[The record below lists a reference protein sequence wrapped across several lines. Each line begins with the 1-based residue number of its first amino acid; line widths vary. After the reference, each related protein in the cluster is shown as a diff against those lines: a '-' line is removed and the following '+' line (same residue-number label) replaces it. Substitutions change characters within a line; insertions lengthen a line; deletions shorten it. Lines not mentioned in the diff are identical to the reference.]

1 MSEPETITGVAADDG
16 PATAPASPAK
26 RWRARVVQVVR
37 ILAAVGI
44 AYFIVA
50 TTVQQWSE
58 VSATFRHLSWPS
70 LGASLGAAVACLWAT
85 MMAWRAM
92 VGSLDHPLRIRDA
105 APIQLVGALGKY
117 LPGTVWAYVVQMEL
131 GRRVGVS
138 RAKVFI
144 GSAVVTGL
152 GVTVGL
158 VLTAPGFGV
167 AFDGADAT
175 SHHTFAAVAVWCA
188 VILLPFGL
196 ACCYPPLLT
205 WLVNRAMR
213 LLRRPALDRP
223 ISWRAVLVSGAW
235 CAVGYLAAGV
245 HVWLLVRAHL
255 PGGAV
260 HGLVGSVFAMALA
273 MSISTFVIVAPSG
286 LGAREF
292 LMGIALAG
300 LGVPWPTAWALTLVS
315 RLLFTIADVAAAGVS
330 AAVGLRR
337 IRHTEPPA

>member
-1 MSEPETITGVAADDG
+1 MDDG
-16 PATAPASPAK
+16 TVTPAAATKPVRA
-26 RWRARVVQVVR
+26 WRTRVIQVVR
-37 ILAAVGI
+37 ILAALAI

-50 TTVQQWSE
+50 TTVQQWSS
-58 VSATFRHLSWPS
+58 VSETFRSLSWPS
-70 LGASLGAAVACLWAT
+70 LGASLVCAVACLWAT

-158 VLTAPGFGV
+158 IMTAPGFGV
-167 AFDGADAT
+167 AFDGAAAT
-175 SHHTFAAVAVWCA
+175 KHQTFAAIAVWCA

-196 ACCYPPLLT
+196 VCCYPPLLT
-205 WLVNRAMR
+205 WLVGRAMR
-213 LLRRPALDRP
+213 VLRRPALDRP
-223 ISWRAVLVSGAW
+223 ITWRPVLVSSAW
-235 CAVGYLAAGV
+235 SAVGF
-245 HVWLLVRAHL
+245 
-255 PGGAV
+255 
-260 HGLVGSVFAMALA
+260 HGLIGSVFAMALA
-273 MSISTFVIVAPSG
+273 MSISAFVIVAPSG

-292 LMGIALAG
+292 LMAIALAG

-315 RLLFTIADVAAAGVS
+315 RLLFTLADVAAAGVS

-337 IRHTEPPA
+337 IRHSSPPALTPEPEPDEA

>member
-1 MSEPETITGVAADDG
+1 MATDDG
-16 PATAPASPAK
+16 PAAPAPTAAR
-26 RWRARVVQVVR
+26 RWRARAIQAVR
-37 ILAAVGI
+37 IVAVLAI

-50 TTVQQWSE
+50 TTVRQWAE
-58 VSATFRHLSWPS
+58 VSATFRHLSWPA
-70 LGASLGAAVACLWAT
+70 LGASLAAAVASLWAT
-85 MMAWRAM
+85 MLAWRAM
-92 VGSLDHPLRIRDA
+92 VGSLDHPLRVRDA

-158 VLTAPGFGV
+158 ILTAPGFGV
-167 AFDGADAT
+167 AFDGADA
-175 SHHTFAAVAVWCA
+175 SKHRTFAAITVWCA

-205 WLVNRAMR
+205 WLVGRAMR
-213 LLRRPALDRP
+213 VLRRPSLDRP
-223 ISWRAVLVSGAW
+223 ISWRAVLVSSGW
-235 CAVGYLAAGV
+235 CAVGYLAAGL
-245 HVWLLVRAHL
+245 HIWFLVRGHL
-255 PGGAV
+255 PGV
-260 HGLVGSVFAMALA
+260 HGYAGSVFAMALA

-292 LMGIALAG
+292 LMAIALAG

-315 RLLFTIADVAAAGVS
+315 RLLFTLADVAAAGVS

-337 IRHTEPPA
+337 LRRSPQPAA